1 MRDFLLSAKRMKG
14 YLEVCNVLQKMRC
27 GTAWR
32 QRILP
37 EMRHTGERRA
47 RRHWR
52 KQQRPADSW
61 RKRFS
66 LLSVRGWFSVQ
77 GRMARQELWI
87 RVLILL
93 GIGYILNYFAMQLP
107 DDTES
112 YSGAQTAF
120 MFAALAVCI
129 VLAVSCYCIYVRR
142 LHDINSSG
150 YVVIPIIIIDLSV
163 LVVDIIVTDDSSF
176 FGFEDLVNVI
186 ELVIL
191 GSIRGTEGQNRF
203 GPDPKARRSGRG

>member
-1 MRDFLLSAKRMKG
+1 MFCRKCGAALPGGSAFCPK
-14 YLEVCNVLQKMRC
+14 C
-27 GTAWR
+27 GTPVSGV
-32 QRILP
+32 P
-37 EMRHTGERRA
+37 EGTGGNSSGLQTA
-47 RRHWR
+47 GG
-52 KQQRPADSW
+52 
-61 RKRFS
+61 KRFS

-163 LVVDIIVTDDSSF
+163 LVVDIMVTDDSSI
-176 FGFEDLVNVI
+176 FGFEDLVNAI
-186 ELVIL
+186 ELVML
-191 GSIRGTEGQNRF
+191 GSIRGTDGQNRF
-203 GPDPKARRSGRG
+203 GPDTKARRSGGTDV

>member
-1 MRDFLLSAKRMKG
+1 MFCRKCGAALPGGSAFCPK
-14 YLEVCNVLQKMRC
+14 C
-27 GTAWR
+27 GTPVSGV
-32 QRILP
+32 P
-37 EMRHTGERRA
+37 EGTGGNSSGLQTA
-47 RRHWR
+47 GG
-52 KQQRPADSW
+52 
-61 RKRFS
+61 KRFS

-176 FGFEDLVNVI
+176 FGFEDLVNAI

>member
-1 MRDFLLSAKRMKG
+1 MFCRKCGAALPGGSAFCPK
-14 YLEVCNVLQKMRC
+14 C
-27 GTAWR
+27 GTPVSGV
-32 QRILP
+32 P
-37 EMRHTGERRA
+37 EGTGGNSSGLQTA
-47 RRHWR
+47 GG
-52 KQQRPADSW
+52 
-61 RKRFS
+61 KRFS

-112 YSGAQTAF
+112 YSGAPTAF

-129 VLAVSCYCIYVRR
+129 VLAVSCHLIYVRR

-176 FGFEDLVNVI
+176 FGFEDLVNAI

-191 GSIRGTEGQNRF
+191 GSIHGTEGQNRF

>member
-1 MRDFLLSAKRMKG
+1 MFCRKCGAALPGGSAFCPK
-14 YLEVCNVLQKMRC
+14 C
-27 GTAWR
+27 GTPVSGV
-32 QRILP
+32 P
-37 EMRHTGERRA
+37 EGTGGNSSGLQTA
-47 RRHWR
+47 GG
-52 KQQRPADSW
+52 
-61 RKRFS
+61 KRFS

-176 FGFEDLVNVI
+176 FGFEDLVNAI

-191 GSIRGTEGQNRF
+191 GSIHGTEGQNRF

>member
-1 MRDFLLSAKRMKG
+1 MFCRK
-14 YLEVCNVLQKMRC
+14 C
-27 GTAWR
+27 GTLIPDGSAFCPKCGTPVSGV
-32 QRILP
+32 P
-37 EMRHTGERRA
+37 EGTGGNSSGLQTA
-47 RRHWR
+47 GG
-52 KQQRPADSW
+52 
-61 RKRFS
+61 KRFS

-176 FGFEDLVNVI
+176 FGFEDLVNAI

-191 GSIRGTEGQNRF
+191 GSIHGTEGQNRF

>member
-1 MRDFLLSAKRMKG
+1 MFCRKCGAALPGGSAFCPK
-14 YLEVCNVLQKMRC
+14 C
-27 GTAWR
+27 GTPVSGV
-32 QRILP
+32 P
-37 EMRHTGERRA
+37 EGTGGNSSGLQTA
-47 RRHWR
+47 GG
-52 KQQRPADSW
+52 
-61 RKRFS
+61 KRFS

-163 LVVDIIVTDDSSF
+163 LVVDIMVTDDSSI
-176 FGFEDLVNVI
+176 FGFEDLVNAI

>member
-1 MRDFLLSAKRMKG
+1 MFCRK
-14 YLEVCNVLQKMRC
+14 C
-27 GTAWR
+27 GTLIPDGSAFCPKCGTPVSGV
-32 QRILP
+32 P
-37 EMRHTGERRA
+37 EGTGGNSSGLQTA
-47 RRHWR
+47 GG
-52 KQQRPADSW
+52 
-61 RKRFS
+61 KRFS

-176 FGFEDLVNVI
+176 FGFEDLVNAI

>member
-1 MRDFLLSAKRMKG
+1 MFCRKCGAALPGGSAFCPK
-14 YLEVCNVLQKMRC
+14 C
-27 GTAWR
+27 GTPVSGV
-32 QRILP
+32 P
-37 EMRHTGERRA
+37 EGTGGNSSGLQTA
-47 RRHWR
+47 GG
-52 KQQRPADSW
+52 
-61 RKRFS
+61 KRFS

-129 VLAVSCYCIYVRR
+129 VLAVSCYLIYVRR

-176 FGFEDLVNVI
+176 FGFEDLVNAI

-191 GSIRGTEGQNRF
+191 GSIHGTEGQNRF

>member
-1 MRDFLLSAKRMKG
+1 MFCRKCGAALPGGSAFCPK
-14 YLEVCNVLQKMRC
+14 C
-27 GTAWR
+27 GTPVSGV
-32 QRILP
+32 P
-37 EMRHTGERRA
+37 EGTGGNSSGLQTA
-47 RRHWR
+47 GG
-52 KQQRPADSW
+52 
-61 RKRFS
+61 KRFS

-150 YVVIPIIIIDLSV
+150 YVVIPIIIIDLS
-163 LVVDIIVTDDSSF
+163 L
-176 FGFEDLVNVI
+176 LR
-186 ELVIL
+186 L
-191 GSIRGTEGQNRF
+191 
-203 GPDPKARRSGRG
+203 RRPRQCH

>member
-1 MRDFLLSAKRMKG
+1 MFCRKCGAALPGGIAFCPK
-14 YLEVCNVLQKMRC
+14 C
-27 GTAWR
+27 GTPVSGV
-32 QRILP
+32 P
-37 EMRHTGERRA
+37 EGTGGNSSGLQTA
-47 RRHWR
+47 GG
-52 KQQRPADSW
+52 
-61 RKRFS
+61 KRFS

-176 FGFEDLVNVI
+176 FGFEDLVNAI

>member
-1 MRDFLLSAKRMKG
+1 MFCRKCGAALPGGSAFCPK
-14 YLEVCNVLQKMRC
+14 C
-27 GTAWR
+27 GTPVSGV
-32 QRILP
+32 P
-37 EMRHTGERRA
+37 EGTGGNSSGLQTA
-47 RRHWR
+47 GG
-52 KQQRPADSW
+52 
-61 RKRFS
+61 KRFS

-87 RVLILL
+87 RGLILL

-176 FGFEDLVNVI
+176 FGFEDLVNAI

-191 GSIRGTEGQNRF
+191 GSIHGTEGQNRF